1 MSIDIRLPNIN
12 AGTEAGQLRQIRSYL
27 YQFAEQLKWAL
38 STLETGGTGASANG
52 STPGAV
58 SASPAETA
66 TPGST
71 FHSIKSLIIK
81 SADIVDAYYEQIS
94 RRLEGEYVAQSQFGS
109 YAEQT
114 SQSISENS
122 AAIERVFTNMQQI
135 SSVLEEVKNS
145 LIEVN
150 AYMQSGLLAYD
161 ENGVPIYGLEV
172 GQRNTVDGEEVF
184 NRYARFTANRLSFY
198 DRNDTEVAYMS
209 DYKFYIKN
217 GEITETLKLGAFLI
231 DTRAGFRLKFAGRAE

>member
-1 MSIDIRLPNIN
+1 MSMDIRLPNIN
-12 AGTEAGQLRQIRSYL
+12 AETEAGQLRQIRSYL

-38 STLETGGTGASANG
+38 STLETGGAGASANG

-71 FHSIKSLIIK
+71 FNSIKSLIIK

-135 SSVLEEVKNS
+135 TSDLEEVKNA
-145 LIEVN
+145 LIDVN
-150 AYMQSGLLAYD
+150 AYMKSGLLAYD
-161 ENGVPIYGLEV
+161 DNGVPIYGLEV

-184 NRYARFTANRLSFY
+184 NRYARFTASRLSFY

-231 DTRAGFRLKFAGRAE
+231 DTRAGFRLKFAGRTE

>member
-12 AGTEAGQLRQIRSYL
+12 AETEAGQLAQIRSYL

-38 STLETGGTGASANG
+38 NTLETGSTGASG
-52 STPGAV
+52 SLSTPTAGNT
-58 SASPAETA
+58 SPEAA

-71 FHSIKSLIIK
+71 FNSIKSLIIK
-81 SADIVDAYYEQIS
+81 SADIVNAYYEEIS
-94 RRLEGEYVAQSQFGS
+94 RRLEGDYVAQSEFGTYS
-109 YAEQT
+109 EQT
-114 SQSISENS
+114 SQAISENS
-122 AAIERVFTNMQQI
+122 SAIEQVFSNIQQI
-135 SSVLEEVKNS
+135 TSELEEVKNT

-150 AYMQSGLLAYD
+150 AYMKSGLLAYD
-161 ENGVPIYGLEV
+161 DNGVPIYGLEV

-184 NRYARFTANRLSFY
+184 NKYARFTANRLSFY
-198 DRNDTEVAYMS
+198 DQNDAEVAYMS

-231 DTRAGFRLKFAGRAE
+231 NTRAGFRLKFVGRAE

>member
-71 FHSIKSLIIK
+71 FNSIKSLIIK
-81 SADIVDAYYEQIS
+81 SADIVNAYYDEIN
-94 RRLEGEYVAQSQFGS
+94 RRLEGEYVAQSEFGTYS
-109 YAEQT
+109 EQT
-114 SQSISENS
+114 SQTISENS
-122 AAIERVFTNMQQI
+122 TAIERVFNNIQQI
-135 SSVLEEVKNS
+135 TSALEEVKHT

-161 ENGVPIYGLEV
+161 DNGVPIYGLEV
-172 GQRNTVDGEEVF
+172 GQRNTVDGEEIF
-184 NRYARFTANRLSFY
+184 NKYARFTANRLSFY
-198 DRNDTEVAYMS
+198 DQNDTEVAYMS
-209 DYKFYIKN
+209 DYKFYITN
-217 GEITETLKLGAFLI
+217 GEITGTLKLGAFLI
-231 DTRAGFRLKFAGRAE
+231 DTRTGFKLKYEGRGD

>member
-1 MSIDIRLPNIN
+1 MGIDIRLPNIN
-12 AGTEAGQLRQIRSYL
+12 ASTEEGQLMQIKSYL
-27 YQFAEQLKWAL
+27 YQFAEQLKYAI
-38 STLETGGTGASANG
+38 STLEAGGATSGEADRQAI
-52 STPGAV
+52 

-71 FHSIKSLIIK
+71 FNSIKSLIIK
-81 SADIVDAYYEQIS
+81 SADIVNAYYEQIS
-94 RRLEGEYVAQSQFGS
+94 RRLEGDYVSQSEFGTYS
-109 YAEQT
+109 EQT
-114 SQSISENS
+114 SQDISENS
-122 AAIERVFTNMQQI
+122 TAIERVFTNMQQI
-135 SSVLEEVKNS
+135 TSDLEEVKNA
-145 LIEVN
+145 LIDVN
-150 AYMQSGLLAYD
+150 AYMKSGLLAYD

-184 NRYARFTANRLSFY
+184 NRYARFTASRLSFY

>member
-1 MSIDIRLPNIN
+1 MSMDIRLPNIN
-12 AGTEAGQLRQIRSYL
+12 AETEAGQLRQIRSYL

-38 STLETGGTGASANG
+38 STLETGGTAASANG
-52 STPGAV
+52 STPAAGG
-58 SASPAETA
+58 ASPEAA

-94 RRLEGEYVAQSQFGS
+94 RRLEGDYVAQSQFGS

-135 SSVLEEVKNS
+135 SSALEEVKNS

-198 DRNDTEVAYMS
+198 DRNGTEVAYMS

>member
-71 FHSIKSLIIK
+71 FNSIKSLIIK

-198 DRNDTEVAYMS
+198 DRTDTEVAYMS

>member
-58 SASPAETA
+58 SASPEAA

-71 FHSIKSLIIK
+71 FNSIKSLIIK

-94 RRLEGEYVAQSQFGS
+94 RRLEGDYVAQSQFGS

-135 SSVLEEVKNS
+135 SSALEEVKNS

-198 DRNDTEVAYMS
+198 DRNGTEVAYMS